1 MIRDYLFWTL
11 TSHLVLFI
19 LLIFKPNIFF
29 LIHNPHFK
37 VYIHLKRNMR
47 TLEMFLRQSTKILV
61 SESTTCVHLIKLGPM
76 PPSGGRLRLDRRA
89 RIQFRAGSYQG
100 KAYRHKSP
108 CCSFSF
114 LSPVLCRWS
123 YFHRIV
129 PYCIP
134 LFCFASKEIYS
145 AMVNILSLHTI
156 QSVYS
161 NILKNMDKK

>member
-1 MIRDYLFWTL
+1 MHFTPVQTQKIVFGWKMSKIQPFTFFF
-11 TSHLVLFI
+11 T
-19 LLIFKPNIFF
+19 IFSLSNWHYSSI
-29 LIHNPHFK
+29 
-37 VYIHLKRNMR
+37 VYWLA
-47 TLEMFLRQSTKILV
+47 
-61 SESTTCVHLIKLGPM
+61 C
-76 PPSGGRLRLDRRA
+76 
-89 RIQFRAGSYQG
+89 SYQG

-161 NILKNMDKK
+161 NILKNMDKKWFWIHQTMNQSNIFCSEELFKLSSS